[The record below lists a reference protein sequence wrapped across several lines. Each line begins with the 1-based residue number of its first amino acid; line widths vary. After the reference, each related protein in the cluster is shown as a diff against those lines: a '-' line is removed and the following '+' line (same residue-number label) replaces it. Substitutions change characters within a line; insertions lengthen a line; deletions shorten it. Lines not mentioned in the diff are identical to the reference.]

1 MPTAQFLWTRRMPR
15 ALSCQLANRVAE
27 ESPLQRGSPTAV
39 RLAAS
44 TMTDGTIL
52 FRTACMVAAF
62 TILDA
67 IAGMMIP

>member
-39 RLAAS
+39 RLAA
-44 TMTDGTIL
+44 GTGQGTKVV
-52 FRTACMVAAF
+52 RTACMVAAF